1 MYNQK
6 GVINLTTLKWRKIII
21 KETIQ
26 DQNGKHV
33 LHKVCIALENT
44 VTGYYLISPFTSFMD
59 EFKGNKTTSASM
71 AADVTVRFLNYI
83 HFNICK
89 QTCDITIEDGINY
102 LNSLNVKK
110 DTKNEYAAY
119 MTKFYYYLVTNNAL
133 KYITV
138 QDFDYIFD
146 KAGRKVLKNL
156 FTGRYIESKK
166 QNPEVIHNIKKEYLY
181 DFIKTA
187 VDVTPDIAFGVFL
200 QCFGG
205 LRKSEV
211 ISLEYKNIGVRSID
225 GVKAM
230 QLTLKDKDLREDIA
244 TAFIAKCKRNRIQTV
259 FPAFGDMLWT
269 LFDRHKANYKTTDCS
284 AVFIN
289 QDGKA
294 MTDTTYYQRFR
305 KLKDAFIERLRNSDC
320 YDTKQYAIYLSS
332 FRWSTHICR
341 GIFSNLIAESTDN
354 IMEIATM
361 RGDKNLSSALA
372 YLTDREQTDKKV
384 LKVFIELYKKENEQ
398 YGKTLFL

>member
-1 MYNQK
+1 MN
-6 GVINLTTLKWRKIII
+6 
-21 KETIQ
+21 
-26 DQNGKHV
+26 
-33 LHKVCIALENT
+33 
-44 VTGYYLISPFTSFMD
+44 

-89 QTCDITIEDGINY
+89 QTCDITVQDGINY

-119 MTKFYYYLVTNNAL
+119 MTKFYYFLITNNSL
-133 KYITV
+133 RHMTV
-138 QDFDYIFD
+138 EDFDYTFD
-146 KAGRKVLKNL
+146 KTGRKVLKNL

-166 QNPEVIHNIKKEYLY
+166 QNPETIHNIKKEYLY

-211 ISLEYKNIGVRSID
+211 VSLEYKNIGIRSIE
-225 GVKAM
+225 GMKTM

-244 TAFIAKCKRNRIQTV
+244 TAFIAKCKRNRTQTI
-259 FPAFGDMLWT
+259 FPAFGDMLWV
-269 LFDRHKANYKTTDCS
+269 LYDRHKANYKITDCS

-305 KLKDAFIERLRNSDC
+305 KLKDAFIEKLRNSDC
-320 YDTKQYAIYLSS
+320 YDAKQYAIYLSS
-332 FRWSTHICR
+332 FRWSTHVCR

-372 YLTDREQTDKKV
+372 YLTDREQTDKKI
-384 LKVFIELYKKENEQ
+384 LKVFIELYKRENEP
-398 YGKTLFL
+398 YGKTLL